1 MLYPFLGGHL
11 SQRWW
16 ISIKY
21 SIFWPNIFIFQ
32 HKISLSERA
41 FFSEM
46 KISLLGKQLKKKI
59 SPKIFLE
66 FFFFPNFL
74 KLCNLMI
81 YCCLM
86 DMDMDMNMNKNVNII
101 MNMNMI
107 IWRSNIILILG
118 LSIIRDLVVQV
129 NFLTH
134 RTKTPNIG

>member
-1 MLYPFLGGHL
+1 
-11 SQRWW
+11 
-16 ISIKY
+16 
-21 SIFWPNIFIFQ
+21 
-32 HKISLSERA
+32 
-41 FFSEM
+41 M

-107 IWRSNIILILG
+107 ICRSKITLNLG
-118 LSIIRDLVVQV
+118 LSIIRDLVVQI

-134 RTKTPNIG
+134 RIKTPNIGWQIRLTIFQAQCPPLLTDHFLFVSNRGGQN